1 MKREDM
7 KRLFSIANNQ
17 KRRKDAMTKGA
28 SLMKDLNNIFYFVKI
43 VEHGSLSAASE
54 TLGVAKSMLSQ
65 HLSKLEKELGVQ
77 LIKRTTRTLQVTDI
91 GARYYEQCLVIL
103 KEMDRASSMI
113 DNVRTLPSGKLR
125 ISSPLNFSQVILE
138 PTLTAFMK
146 EYPNVDVVLE
156 ISNREAA
163 LTAEGYDFALHIG
176 PDMRS
181 SNLIIRSFTLERELL
196 VASPEL
202 LSRFGEPRR
211 PADLKPLP
219 SVAGALPPEQRGRYV
234 WNLTDANGELSSV
247 PHHPRLIT
255 EDLWVLKKG
264 ALAACGVAALPPLLC
279 RDAIDDGRLIHI
291 LPHCLL
297 PALKLHAVYH
307 SRRGLSLAARTLID
321 FIASRVRVWLR
332 SALDESLQLHTQSSA
347 KGERQPRFANQH
359 RKSLQ

>member
-1 MKREDM
+1 V
-7 KRLFSIANNQ
+7 
-17 KRRKDAMTKGA
+17 
-28 SLMKDLNNIFYFVKI
+28 KDLNNIVYFAKI

-54 TLGVAKSMLSQ
+54 ALGVAKSMLSQ
-65 HLSKLEKELGVQ
+65 HLSKLEKELDVQ

-91 GARYYEQCLVIL
+91 GLRYYEQCLVIL
-103 KEMDRASSMI
+103 REMDRASSMI

-125 ISSPLNFSQVILE
+125 ISSPLNFAQVILE
-138 PTLTAFMK
+138 PALTAFMTQ
-146 EYPNVDVVLE
+146 YPNVAVVLE

-163 LTAEGYDFALHIG
+163 LTADGYDFALHIG

-181 SNLIIRSFTLERELL
+181 SNLISRSFTLEREML

-202 LSRFGEPRR
+202 LSRFGEPRS
-211 PADLKPLP
+211 PADLKLLP

-234 WNLTDANGELSSV
+234 WNLTDATGKLSSV

-291 LPHCLL
+291 LPHWLL

-307 SRRGLSLAARTLID
+307 SRRGLSLAARTLIH
-321 FIASRVRVWLR
+321 FIASRVRIWLG

-347 KGERQPRFANQH
+347 KASAG
-359 RKSLQ
+359 RKLPARNTEIRAGVSTII

>member
-1 MKREDM
+1 M

-17 KRRKDAMTKGA
+17 KRRMDAKTKEA
-28 SLMKDLNNIFYFVKI
+28 LPMKDLNNIVYFVKI

-54 TLGVAKSMLSQ
+54 ALGVAKSMLSQ

-91 GARYYEQCLVIL
+91 GVRYYEQCLVIL

-125 ISSPLNFSQVILE
+125 ISSPLNFAQVILE
-138 PTLTAFMK
+138 PALTAFMK
-146 EYPNVDVVLE
+146 EYPNVAVVLE

-181 SNLIIRSFTLERELL
+181 SNLIIRSFTLEREML

-202 LSRFGEPRR
+202 LARFGEPRG

-234 WNLTDANGELSSV
+234 WKLTDPTGELCSV

-255 EDLWVLKKG
+255 EDLWVLKQG

-291 LPHCLL
+291 LPHWLL

-321 FIASRVRVWLR
+321 FIAGRVRVWLR
-332 SALDESLQLHTQSSA
+332 TALDESLQLHTTQSSA
-347 KGERQPRFANQH
+347 KGERQPKLAVLH
-359 RKSLQ
+359 RKNLQ